1 MKVINI
7 KAARLLQIEVLLL
20 DHPEGLTQSEIAR
33 RMGVNRSTI
42 LRNLADIQA
51 PICEDHGRYFIDR
64 KAYLVN
70 VRFNLPEALSI
81 HLASR
86 MLAAGMDRQNTYAA
100 SALRKLGLAIERL
113 APHLS
118 NHLAQSAD
126 SIDEEAQWQD
136 PNFIAILETL
146 TQAWAENRKVKIWHR
161 SDPNEPVKQYDFSV
175 YFIEPSAIG
184 RSTYAIGLSDPP
196 GQLRT
201 LKIERIQRCEIL
213 REPYAIPADFD
224 PKKLLS
230 HAWGIWY
237 TEGDPVE
244 VILKFSPRVAGRV
257 KETRWHRSEQTVA
270 LEDGSLL
277 WRAWIA
283 EPQEMMPWVRGWGAE
298 VEVLEPE
305 NMRAAVAEEAR
316 KMVEIYGGRN
326 K

>member
-1 MKVINI
+1 MKTVDS
-7 KAARLLQIEVLLL
+7 KAARLLQIEALLL

-42 LRNLADIQA
+42 YRNLADIQA
-51 PICEDHGRYFIDR
+51 PIYEEDRRYFIDR

-70 VRFNLPEALSI
+70 VRFNLHEALSI

-86 MLAAGMDRQNTYAA
+86 MLAAGLDRQNPYAA
-100 SALRKLGLAIERL
+100 SALRKLGIAVDRL

-118 NHLAQSAD
+118 HHLAQSAD
-126 SIDEEAQWQD
+126 SIDEKAQWQD
-136 PNFIAILETL
+136 PNFTAALETL

-161 SDPNEPVKQYDFSV
+161 SDADEPVKQYVFSV

-184 RSTYAIGLSDPP
+184 RSTYAIGHREPP

-213 REPYAIPADFD
+213 RETYAIPPDFD
-224 PKKLLS
+224 PKQLLYS
-230 HAWGIWY
+230 AWGIWY
-237 TEGDPVE
+237 TDAEPVE
-244 VILKFSPRVAGRV
+244 VILKFSAQVAGRV
-257 KETRWHRSEQTVA
+257 KETRWHRSEQTVPQ
-270 LEDGSLL
+270 EDGSLL

-283 EPQEMMPWVRGWGAE
+283 EPKEMVPWIRGWGAD

-305 NMRAAVAEEAR
+305 GMREAVAEEAR
-316 KMVEIYGGRN
+316 KMVEVYGN
-326 K
+326 QKS